1 LLLEGRSD
9 KEYMMYLAALAC
21 VLLIVAPVA
30 AEREREGRERGTASG
45 QAADNFRRPKDE
57 AELRY
62 WLENMVWYHRF
73 TEAEMSA
80 ATGLPADEIRAT
92 LLKFEIRPETK
103 PPRAANA
110 PLLVLPYPGGRHP
123 RIGFLEGAIRPQ
135 RETKLSVF
143 TPWDQ
148 ASYVVVDAPE
158 AIWHDT
164 AGGRAL
170 LYLAH
175 THIPTVWDRQ
185 GIELEKLEWQR
196 REDGTLSVERR
207 LPNGIVFGTKITPG
221 KHAVRMEMWLRN
233 GTDATLAG
241 LDVQNCVMLKGAPE
255 FSRRADGERV
265 EQKPYV
271 ACRSADGER
280 WLITAWE
287 PCGRIW
293 ANPQVPCIHSD
304 PRFPDC
310 GPGQTQR
317 LRGWLSFYEGGDVQA
332 ELRRIEATGWRKG
345 SAPKASGSSQLK

>member
-1 LLLEGRSD
+1 
-9 KEYMMYLAALAC
+9 MCFATIAC
-21 VLLIVAPVA
+21 ALLILAPVA
-30 AEREREGRERGTASG
+30 AEPQQEGNKRDTASG
-45 QAADNFRRPKDE
+45 RAATDSRRPKDE
-57 AELRY
+57 ADLRY

-73 TEAEMSA
+73 TEEEIGA
-80 ATGLPADEIRAT
+80 ATGLPADEIRTA
-92 LLKFEIRPETK
+92 LRKLKIRSETK

-123 RIGFLEGAIRPQ
+123 RIGFLEGAVRPQ
-135 RETKLSVF
+135 RETKASVF

-164 AGGRAL
+164 AAGREL

-185 GIELEKLEWQR
+185 GIKLEKLEWQR
-196 REDGTLSVERR
+196 HKDGTLSVKRR
-207 LPNGIVFGTKITPG
+207 LPNGVVFGTEIMPG
-221 KHAVRMEMWLRN
+221 KDAVRMELWLRN
-233 GTDATLAG
+233 GTDARLTG

-255 FSRRADGERV
+255 FSRPGSAKRV

-271 ACRSADGER
+271 ACRSADGNR

-293 ANPQVPCIHSD
+293 ANPEVPCIHSD
-304 PRFPDC
+304 PKFPDC
-310 GPGQTQR
+310 APGETQR
-317 LRGWLSFYEGGDVQA
+317 LRGWLSFYEGGDIQA
-332 ELRRIEATGWRKG
+332 ELRRIEGTGWRKG
-345 SAPKASGSSQLK
+345 AAPKPGGSSQPK